1 MNARLQWNLWWL
13 VACTVCVGCQP
24 ASPTSTVEIP
34 VRSNTP
40 PVALRLLVVDDP
52 PLAAT
57 IESEYNARAIGGVNV
72 GQTSSAKLLARL
84 RKNKSCDADAIIYP
98 AWLLGELVEKD
109 VIVALPDHV
118 LEDPQI
124 NLPDWFSVLRLRGTT
139 WGSRTYAL
147 SFGSPSLVLFYRK
160 DILEQAGLEPP
171 RTWDE
176 YQSLIEQLRT
186 AAHDNPAGVADSQW
200 VASAEPL
207 GPGWAC
213 QVLMARAAPMAKH
226 PNNYS
231 TFFHYKTMEPLINS
245 EPFVL
250 ALKQLAAAARVGPAT
265 AVELTPHDVR
275 RMLLKGQCA
284 IGLTWPVARQL
295 EAGDAGQL
303 QYSEISFAELPGST
317 TVFHRQD
324 QQWQERDAPESFRV
338 PLLGVAGRLISV
350 TVESGRSA
358 ASFRLAGRLT
368 GQELG
373 TILAPAS
380 QATGPFRQSQLP
392 ARAWFPPGVTPD
404 QLRQYTE
411 ILQTRES
418 RKSWLTSLRIPG
430 RERYMAELDRAVY
443 RVLQGEM
450 EAQQALDA
458 TAAAWRKITEKLGT
472 DQQAEAYR
480 HSLGLGF

>member
-1 MNARLQWNLWWL
+1 MNEKLQWNLWWL
-13 VACTVCVGCQP
+13 VLCTAWVGCQP
-24 ASPTSTVEIP
+24 AAPTSTVELP
-34 VRSNTP
+34 VRTNT

-57 IESEYNARAIGGVNV
+57 IESEYNARADGGVNV
-72 GQTSSAKLLARL
+72 SQAASAELLTRL
-84 RKNKSCDADAIIYP
+84 RENNSCDADAVVYP
-98 AWLLGELVEKD
+98 AWLLGELVERNL
-109 VIVALPDHV
+109 IVPLPEDV
-118 LEDPQI
+118 LESPQI
-124 NLPDWFSVLRLRGTT
+124 DLSDWFSVLRLRGNT
-139 WGSRTYAL
+139 WGARTYAL

-160 DILEQAGLEPP
+160 DILEQSGLEPP

-186 AAHDNPAGVADSQW
+186 AAHDRPAGAADGQW

-213 QVLMARAAPMAKH
+213 QVLLARAAASAKH

-231 TFFHYKTMEPLINS
+231 TFFHYKTMQPLING
-245 EPFVL
+245 EPFVR
-250 ALKQLAAAARVGPAT
+250 ALKQLAAAARLGPTTAT
-265 AVELTPHDVR
+265 ELTPHDVR
-275 RMLLKGQCA
+275 RMLLEGRCA
-284 IGLTWPVARQL
+284 IGLTWPVAKRQ
-295 EAGDAGQL
+295 EAGDAEQ
-303 QYSEISFAELPGST
+303 QTYAEIAFTELPGST

-324 QQWQERDAPESFRV
+324 QQWQERDSQESFQV

-350 TVESGRSA
+350 TVESARPA

-392 ARAWFPPGVTPD
+392 ARAWFPSGATLD
-404 QLRQYTE
+404 QLHEYTE
-411 ILQTRES
+411 ILNTRGS

-450 EAQQALDA
+450 EVQQALDA
-458 TAAAWRKITEKLGT
+458 TAAAWNEITVELGT
-472 DQQAEAYR
+472 DRQAQAYR
-480 HSLGLGF
+480 HSLGLDF